1 MRPIFL
7 YLPAF
12 LYLLAVLLPA
22 CLWARWIFF
31 KTKRIFSKKRPFP
44 FFQCLSSLR
53 LPHRRYFP
61 DCRKQRG
68 GGVCRTKRVAGWLF
82 CACLLDAGGLKAQE
96 GLSLPF
102 GLQAAYAGEE
112 PGWLSTAGNPAL
124 TMLNPQPQ
132 APFLFAG
139 CLARMG
145 FIKENA
151 VYSLDAGLLHG
162 KNAWT
167 LHYQYKGYPVLNQQQ
182 SGLGYAR
189 NFLPGFSAGIG
200 IAYLTSNKIEDRVR
214 ESLIELR
221 FSTAFQ
227 HKIWSF
233 NFKARYPVVLRS
245 EQRKEWNRALSLQIG
260 TAIRVFDQI
269 QIGADLYKDL
279 RYPLQ
284 AGIALG
290 YLFKERF
297 LIYGQTRIN
306 PLAYQLGFAYTRPA
320 LHIEVNCGYNPPLG
334 FESSAGVVWKHLFN
348 PRKKSTRPDS

>member
-1 MRPIFL
+1 M
-7 YLPAF
+7 
-12 LYLLAVLLPA
+12 
-22 CLWARWIFF
+22 
-31 KTKRIFSKKRPFP
+31 
-44 FFQCLSSLR
+44 
-53 LPHRRYFP
+53 
-61 DCRKQRG
+61 
-68 GGVCRTKRVAGWLF
+68 
-82 CACLLDAGGLKAQE
+82 
-96 GLSLPF
+96 SLPF

-132 APFLFAG
+132 VPFLFAG

-200 IAYLTSNKIEDRVR
+200 IAYLTSNKIEDRAR
-214 ESLIELR
+214 ESLLELR

-233 NFKARYPVVLRS
+233 NFKARYPVALRS

-269 QIGADLYKDL
+269 QIGTDLYKDL

-284 AGIALG
+284 AGISLG
-290 YLFKERF
+290 YFFKERF
-297 LIYGQTRIN
+297 LIHGQTRIN

-320 LHIEVNCGYNPPLG
+320 LHIEINCGYNPPLG